1 MVPGIRDALLNTSAL
16 RIYVCNVATEIGET
30 RNFSIEDHVEA
41 LIKHTDENM
50 LDYVIANNHI
60 MDIGDRFK
68 GNAVPISNQIIRD
81 VQVVYAD
88 LLDVDHPVRHDSN
101 KLAKF
106 ILKISNIRD

>member
-60 MDIGDRFK
+60 TDIGDRFK

-106 ILKISNIRD
+106 ILKISNR